1 MSYKAITHGK
11 KLRDHIPF
19 LQVKAFLR
27 LIFEIG
33 GVLEQHRQYSIG
45 NSTSMPGRIAR
56 VEDESTGANGKL
68 VTSVTDCTQTNGLF
82 SRERKR
88 DPSGVQEGL
97 GQNQRGERL
106 HDEEQTGAR
115 TAHDGALAEI
125 EETSAERKQSRKAY
139 CNP

>member
-1 MSYKAITHGK
+1 MSDSAQTNWTELSKQVA
-11 KLRDHIPF
+11 D

-27 LIFEIG
+27 VIFEMG
-33 GVLEQHRQYSIG
+33 EVLDNNGHPIS
-45 NSTSMPGRIAR
+45 NSSPALGRGKSVDR
-56 VEDESTGANGKL
+56 ESTGTDRKP
-68 VTSVTDCTQTNGLF
+68 VTNVTDSSQTNGIL

-88 DPSGVQEGL
+88 NPSGSQECL
-97 GQNQRGERL
+97 EQNQRGERL
-106 HDEEQTGAR
+106 HDEEQTSAR